1 MKYFVLPT
9 CNIAFNAKVG
19 SSSLACAAVKKFY
32 PDRLKKVLEDY
43 EKTWSQ
49 FSQEFK
55 DSLPESF
62 QKMFRNDKLDSVS
75 FWQNICPITNNPVG
89 KTLLAFREP
98 VTRFASTVAYLEMDA
113 EKTITILENDE
124 CAVVDKA
131 SVKLRTNVHFAPQ
144 FPLIN
149 SETTIYKF
157 PDRLKDMCLDAD
169 LDWPMET
176 VNEGKNKKP
185 VLTDKQIERI
195 KAFYA
200 EDVKIFSSL

>member
-1 MKYFVLPT
+1 MKYFILPN

-32 PDRLKKVLEDY
+32 PDKLKKVLDDY

-49 FSQEFK
+49 FSQSFK

-89 KTLLAFREP
+89 KILLAFRDP
-98 VTRFASTVAYLEMDA
+98 VLRFASTLAYLDMES
-113 EKTITILENDE
+113 EKTISILENDE
-124 CAVVDKA
+124 SAVVDKA
-131 SVKLRTNVHFAPQ
+131 SVKLRTNVHFLPQ
-144 FPLIN
+144 HILVN
-149 SETTIYKF
+149 SNTAIYKF
-157 PDRLKDMCLDAD
+157 PDRLKDMCLDAG
-169 LDWPMET
+169 LDWPIEI

-185 VLTDKQIERI
+185 ILTEQQIERI
-195 KAFYA
+195 KNYYH
-200 EDVKIFSSL
+200 EDVRIYKSL